1 MTIVVAAFMLGLG
14 LGSLAGGALSRDAR
28 RPLLV
33 VFASIETALGL
44 FGFVSLKLFHFVGRA
59 TAAGS
64 GLTTFLSTFAL
75 VLVPTVLMG
84 ATLPILVAHSVR
96 QIRNV
101 GQSVGMLYFV
111 NTLGSAL
118 AGFTTA
124 AYLLGILGQQRTV
137 AVAASLNLL
146 VGASVFLA
154 SRRRFGAYA

>member
-1 MTIVVAAFMLGLG
+1 MLGLG
-14 LGSLAGGALSRDAR
+14 LGSLAGGVLSRDAR

-33 VFASIETALGL
+33 VFAVIETALGL
-44 FGFVSLKLFHFVGRA
+44 FGLVSLELFHFVGRA
-59 TAAGS
+59 TAARS
-64 GLTTFLSTFAL
+64 GLTTFLATFAL

-96 QIRNV
+96 RIRNV

-118 AGFTTA
+118 AAFTTA

-137 AVAASLNLL
+137 ALAASLNLL
-146 VGASVFLA
+146 VGATVFFT
-154 SRRRFGAYA
+154 SRRFGADA